1 MKNKLKW
8 KLLIVY
14 VSKIIKAHSFWK
26 KRVKFVQKPGHED
39 ALYIKFVFLKKVS
52 INICDTVH

>member
-1 MKNKLKW
+1 MFP
-8 KLLIVY
+8 KLLKHI
-14 VSKIIKAHSFWK
+14 HFGK

-52 INICDTVH
+52 INTCDTVH